1 MGLHPCSPT
10 PIMLLP
16 HIRHLLS
23 ASAGS
28 VEPVASGPFDSYP
41 DIRHKARTFPLHLLS
56 NDLLIFNLK
65 NPAVACCEH
74 GRPMQ
79 IESTTMLTLYILC
92 CTRLWPHRQ
101 IMTNSSLITLPE
113 CKESLFLI
121 AMRRSVAMTGVEI
134 G

>member
-1 MGLHPCSPT
+1 
-10 PIMLLP
+10 MLLP

-41 DIRHKARTFPLHLLS
+41 DIRQKARTCPLHLLT

-79 IESTTMLTLYILC
+79 IESTNANPVYALLHDCGRID
-92 CTRLWPHRQ
+92 RL
-101 IMTNSSLITLPE
+101 
-113 CKESLFLI
+113 
-121 AMRRSVAMTGVEI
+121 
-134 G
+134 